1 MLLEDAD
8 ELDGAEDVD
17 GVEVDGVEF
26 GVDEVDGKGVEE
38 WADEEGGVE
47 EGDSVEEEGIGDEG
61 DGVAGGCAG
70 LVEAAPVSELVLA
83 LDSPVVW
90 LALLL
95 SIGKGGREWRLLR
108 PRSVRRKLWYLTER
122 RAI

>member
-17 GVEVDGVEF
+17 GVEVDSVEF

-38 WADEEGGVE
+38 RADEEGGVE

-83 LDSPVVW
+83 LDSPVV
-90 LALLL
+90 
-95 SIGKGGREWRLLR
+95 
-108 PRSVRRKLWYLTER
+108 
-122 RAI
+122 

>member
-1 MLLEDAD
+1 MEV
-8 ELDGAEDVD
+8 DGVD

-38 WADEEGGVE
+38 RADEEGGVE

-83 LDSPVVW
+83 LDSPVV
-90 LALLL
+90 
-95 SIGKGGREWRLLR
+95 
-108 PRSVRRKLWYLTER
+108 
-122 RAI
+122 